1 MNYDI
6 LLLTLTIV
14 CALTVGAY
22 VYKKEFDTPPPP
34 KPDIRYYHINFQMPL
49 YEYQCEICSNIDES
63 IEKIHTEEIE
73 CSLCN
78 SKSKRIIS
86 LSNFELKGSGWYK
99 DGYSS
104 SPSKNTEKQTS

>member
-1 MNYDI
+1 
-6 LLLTLTIV
+6 
-14 CALTVGAY
+14 
-22 VYKKEFDTPPPP
+22 
-34 KPDIRYYHINFQMPL
+34 MPL

-86 LSNFELKGSGWYK
+86 LSNFELKGRVGIRMDILQVHQKIQRNKHRNKS
-99 DGYSS
+99 
-104 SPSKNTEKQTS
+104 